1 MLIAG
6 HSPSFFFEQSNYAW
20 EYREGTAKGLVSK
33 NYDTYN
39 GDIVIVWVRGTYRE
53 SFLFFFQFFVSVT
66 ENELIVKQTTKKRIL
81 V

>member
-33 NYDTYN
+33 NSDAIQWGHHHRLGSWYLP
-39 GDIVIVWVRGTYRE
+39 RKF
-53 SFLFFFQFFVSVT
+53 SFFFNFFVSIT